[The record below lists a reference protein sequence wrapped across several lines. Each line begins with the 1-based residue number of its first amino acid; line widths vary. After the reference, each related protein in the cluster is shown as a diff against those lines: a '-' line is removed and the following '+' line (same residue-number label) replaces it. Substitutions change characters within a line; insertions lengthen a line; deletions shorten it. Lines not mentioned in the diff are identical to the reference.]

1 MMNSVRTSSPWMVL
15 LSGLVLTWSA
25 ISCERAEV
33 SPGGGEPSKGDSYG
47 SGSKP
52 DRGGVPAA
60 LRTGKVEFRNA
71 NGFEQFYFKPKGSES
86 VKLYDRSGQ
95 ERCKLTFGKD
105 RLKVKDAS
113 DRALFELKAK
123 GEKVM
128 LKDAGGE
135 SELFKFKLKGD
146 VIDFY
151 VSGSDAKMYRIKKK
165 EYGYALENAAG
176 ETVFRA
182 KEKDGKIVLRNVQEQ
197 TVLST
202 KDVADPL
209 CLVFFR
215 LEPLSLEQQ
224 AACSAFFLQRVTSGE
239 RRGH

>member
-1 MMNSVRTSSPWMVL
+1 MMLAVRRSLPSLVIVGGVL
-15 LSGLVLTWSA
+15 LVWSA
-25 ISCERAEV
+25 MSCERGRVGSED
-33 SPGGGEPSKGDSYG
+33 GESSQAVTVR
-47 SGSKP
+47 SGSQS
-52 DRGGVPAA
+52 DRGGVPVA
-60 LRTGKVEFRNA
+60 LRKGKVEFRNA
-71 NGFEQFYFKPKGSES
+71 NGFEQFYYKPKERDS
-86 VKLYDRSGQ
+86 VKFYDHSGK
-95 ERCKLTFGKD
+95 ELCKLTFGKD
-105 RLKVKDAS
+105 RLKAKDAS

-146 VIDFY
+146 VMDFY
-151 VSGSDAKMYRIKKK
+151 VSGSDAKKYRIKKK
-165 EYGYALENAAG
+165 EYGYALENADG
-176 ETVFRA
+176 ETLFRA
-182 KEKDGKIVLRNVQEQ
+182 KKKEGKIVLRNIQDQ

-224 AACSAFFLQRVTSGE
+224 AACAAFFLERTSA
-239 RRGH
+239 GHGPR